1 MISLLLVALAAIC
14 NAVMDVISFHYKQS
28 IFTKFN
34 PQWWNP
40 AISWKNK
47 YVSYDKFSEYTG
59 SVSKLEKRIFIL
71 NLFSIKYPTFLTDA
85 WHFFKSLM
93 IVLLGFAIELYNP
106 VVNIYVDI
114 ILVGLAWNLTFNV
127 FYNKIFKKH

>member
-1 MISLLLVALAAIC
+1 MISLLLVALAAAC
-14 NAVMDVISFHYKQS
+14 NAVMDVLSFHYKQS
-28 IFTKFN
+28 IFTKSN

-47 YVSYDKFSEYTG
+47 YVSDTYSGVNISIRRKLYFG
-59 SVSKLEKRIFIL
+59 S
-71 NLFSIKYPTFLTDA
+71 LFMINYPVFLTDA

-93 IVLLGFAIELYNP
+93 IVLLGFAIVLYNP
-106 VVNIYVDI
+106 VINVFVDI

-127 FYNKIFKKH
+127 LYDKVFRKG

>member
-47 YVSYDKFSEYTG
+47 YIDWDNDVRM
-59 SVSKLEKRIFIL
+59 EKVIYIG

-93 IVLLGFAIELYNP
+93 IVLLGFAIVLYVP

>member
-28 IFTKFN
+28 IFTKYN

-40 AISWKNK
+40 AISWKN
-47 YVSYDKFSEYTG
+47 EYIDWDNDVRT
-59 SVSKLEKRIFIL
+59 EKVIFIL

-93 IVLLGFAIELYNP
+93 IVLLGFAIVLYNP

-114 ILVGLAWNLTFNV
+114 ILVGLAWNLIFNV

>member
-28 IFTKFN
+28 IFTKYN

-47 YVSYDKFSEYTG
+47 YVDYSKFAEYTG
-59 SVSKLEKRIFIL
+59 KVSKLEKRIFIL

-93 IVLLGFAIELYNP
+93 IVLLGFAIVLYVP

-114 ILVGLAWNLTFNV
+114 ILVGLAWNLVFNV
-127 FYNKIFKKH
+127 FYNKLFKKH

>member
-14 NAVMDVISFHYKQS
+14 NALMDTISFHYKQS
-28 IFTKFN
+28 IFTKYN

-47 YVSYDKFSEYTG
+47 YVDYSKFAEYTG
-59 SVSKLEKRIFIL
+59 KVSKLEKRIFIL

-93 IVLLGFAIELYNP
+93 IVLLGFAIVLYNP

>member
-28 IFTKFN
+28 IFSRYN

-47 YVSYDKFSEYTG
+47 YIDWDNDVRI
-59 SVSKLEKRIFIL
+59 EKVISIG

-93 IVLLGFAIELYNP
+93 VVLLGFAIVLYNP
-106 VVNIYVDI
+106 VINIYVDI
-114 ILVGLAWNLTFNV
+114 ILVGLAWNLIFNV

>member
-47 YVSYDKFSEYTG
+47 YVDYSKFAEYTG
-59 SVSKLEKRIFIL
+59 KVSKLEKRIFIL

-93 IVLLGFAIELYNP
+93 IVLLGFAIVLYNP
-106 VVNIYVDI
+106 IINIYVDI
-114 ILVGLAWNLTFNV
+114 ILVGIVWNLIFNV

>member
-14 NAVMDVISFHYKQS
+14 NALMDTISFHYKQS

-34 PQWWNP
+34 PQWWDP
-40 AISWKNK
+40 LISWKNK
-47 YVSYDKFSEYTG
+47 YIDWDNDVRMERQ
-59 SVSKLEKRIFIL
+59 LFIG

-93 IVLLGFAIELYNP
+93 IVLLGFAIVLYVP

-127 FYNKIFKKH
+127 FYNKLFKKR

>member
-28 IFTKFN
+28 IFTKYN

-47 YVSYDKFSEYTG
+47 YIDWDNDVRM
-59 SVSKLEKRIFIL
+59 EKVIYIG

-93 IVLLGFAIELYNP
+93 IVLLGFAIVFYNP

-114 ILVGLAWNLTFNV
+114 ILVGLAWNLIFNV

>member
-1 MISLLLVALAAIC
+1 MISLLLVVLAAIC
-14 NAVMDVISFHYKQS
+14 NAVMDTISFHYKIS

-47 YVSYDKFSEYTG
+47 YVDYSKFAEYTG
-59 SVSKLEKRIFIL
+59 KVSKLEKRIFIL

-93 IVLLGFAIELYNP
+93 IVLLGFAIVLYVP

-114 ILVGLAWNLTFNV
+114 ILVGFAWNLTFNV

>member
-14 NAVMDVISFHYKQS
+14 NAVMDVVSFHYKTS

-47 YVSYDKFSEYTG
+47 YVDYSKFAEYTG
-59 SVSKLEKRIFIL
+59 KVSKLEKRIFIL

-93 IVLLGFAIELYNP
+93 IVLLGFAIVLYVP

-114 ILVGLAWNLTFNV
+114 ILVGFAWNLTFNV

>member
-1 MISLLLVALAAIC
+1 MISLLLIALAAIC
-14 NAVMDVISFHYKQS
+14 NAVMDTVSFHYKQS
-28 IFTKFN
+28 IFSKYN

-47 YVSYDKFSEYTG
+47 YVDYSRFAEYTG
-59 SVSKLEKRIFIL
+59 KVSKLEKRIFIL

-93 IVLLGFAIELYNP
+93 IVLLGFAIVLYVP

-114 ILVGLAWNLTFNV
+114 ILVGFAWNLTFNV

>member
-28 IFTKFN
+28 IFTKYN

-47 YVSYDKFSEYTG
+47 YIDWDNDVRM
-59 SVSKLEKRIFIL
+59 EKVIYIG

-93 IVLLGFAIELYNP
+93 IVLLGFAIVLYVP

-114 ILVGLAWNLTFNV
+114 ILVGLAWNLVFDV
-127 FYNKIFKKH
+127 FYNKLFKKR

>member
-47 YVSYDKFSEYTG
+47 YIDWDNDVRM
-59 SVSKLEKRIFIL
+59 EKVIYIG

-93 IVLLGFAIELYNP
+93 IVLLGFAIVLYNP

>member
-28 IFTKFN
+28 IFTKYN

-47 YVSYDKFSEYTG
+47 YIDWDNDVRM
-59 SVSKLEKRIFIL
+59 EKVIYIG

-93 IVLLGFAIELYNP
+93 IVLLGFAIVLYVP

-114 ILVGLAWNLTFNV
+114 ILVGLAWNLIFNV